1 MNFYIIAKNEPLNS
15 WPSVYYFYNKTKRT
29 FCFRLFII
37 YYLCN
42 SNMKWFVAH
51 TKSRCEVKASDFF
64 KKNGVESYVP
74 VFEEKRQ
81 WSDRTK
87 KIITPAISGYVFF
100 KLEKADYSFINLNP
114 FLRNVVR
121 RFGQAVQIHESE
133 IKIMKDCLKHYTEN
147 FAFGSGDTV
156 RILSGVLKNKKGFV
170 DGVEN
175 NFVILLVNSIK
186 VKLSLKT
193 NKVVAIG

>member
-1 MNFYIIAKNEPLNS
+1 
-15 WPSVYYFYNKTKRT
+15 
-29 FCFRLFII
+29 
-37 YYLCN
+37 
-42 SNMKWFVAH
+42 MKWFVAH
-51 TKSRCEVKASDFF
+51 TRTRCEVKASDFF

-121 RFGQAVQIHESE
+121 RFGQAVEIHGSE
-133 IKIMKDCLKHYTEN
+133 IQTMKDCLKHYDDLS
-147 FAFGSGDTV
+147 FQAGDTV
-156 RILSGVLKNKKGFV
+156 KVLSGVLKNRNGLV

-175 NFVILLVNSIK
+175 NFLILLISSIK
-186 VKLSLKT
+186 VKLSLDT
-193 NKVVAIG
+193 TKVVAVV

>member
-1 MNFYIIAKNEPLNS
+1 
-15 WPSVYYFYNKTKRT
+15 
-29 FCFRLFII
+29 
-37 YYLCN
+37 
-42 SNMKWFVAH
+42 MKWFVAH

-87 KIITPAISGYVFF
+87 KIITPAISGYIFF

-121 RFGQAVQIHESE
+121 RFGQAVEIHGSE
-133 IKIMKDCLKHYTEN
+133 IQTMKDCLKHYTEN
-147 FAFGSGDTV
+147 LSFRAGDSV
-156 RILSGVLKNKKGFV
+156 KVLSGVLKNKNGLV
-170 DGVEN
+170 DGVDN
-175 NFVILLVNSIK
+175 NYLILLVNSIK
-186 VKLSLKT
+186 VRLSLDT
-193 NKVVAIG
+193 TKVITVG